1 MRRTYGAIVIFGN
14 RRASMLRVTQQV
26 MRSHSPT
33 KGTRVKRNESLNS
46 CDNESA
52 VLRVLRAATMRSR
65 TGWSEAGRSVPHRVA
80 LQSPA
85 GDASVPLPPLRAI
98 SSWIA
103 GSSSTTSAAGVSLA
117 SSARRFPFVVRQSCG
132 IRRSA
137 DRDLAG
143 LNGAH
148 QLRRHLSLAL
158 ALVAP
163 RVWARN
169 EVGDFR

>member
-46 CDNESA
+46 CDN
-52 VLRVLRAATMRSR
+52 VLRVLRAAMMRSR

-103 GSSSTTSAAGVSLA
+103 GSSSTTSAAGVSWPLQLGAFHSSFGRVAA
-117 SSARRFPFVVRQSCG
+117 SA
-132 IRRSA
+132 A
-137 DRDLAG
+137 
-143 LNGAH
+143 
-148 QLRRHLSLAL
+148 AL
-158 ALVAP
+158 TETLLV
-163 RVWARN
+163 
-169 EVGDFR
+169 